1 MAIKN
6 KQELNELKS
15 NWLLDP
21 SWDIEQT
28 EGFSEHYNELLN
40 FRLEK
45 EEGWERDRQ
54 RLISEKAT
62 KLKISNELA
71 EYILTLEFRLN
82 VLECK
87 V

>member
-6 KQELNELKS
+6 KQELDALKN
-15 NWLLDP
+15 NWLVDP
-21 SWDIEQT
+21 CWDIEQT
-28 EGFSEHYNELLN
+28 EGFSDHYNELLN
-40 FRLEK
+40 FRLDREK
-45 EEGWERDRQ
+45 RWENDRQ
-54 RLISEKAT
+54 KLINEKSE

-82 VLECK
+82 VLEGK